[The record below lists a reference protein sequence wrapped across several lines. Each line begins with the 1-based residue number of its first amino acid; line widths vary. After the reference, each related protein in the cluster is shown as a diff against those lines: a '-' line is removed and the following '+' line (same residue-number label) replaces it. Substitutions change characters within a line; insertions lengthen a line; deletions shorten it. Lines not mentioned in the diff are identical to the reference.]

1 MRRQRFNRIILLTL
15 LLMSVFSLAVSCT
28 SPAGETSGK
37 IGVVVTIL
45 PQAEFVESVG
55 GDRVE
60 ITVMVPP
67 GKSPHTYAPTPS
79 QLVTVKQASM
89 YAKVGSGVEFELVH
103 MDRIEEAGGNM
114 LVVDCARGVELFQN
128 DPHIW
133 LSPKNAMVM
142 VENICCGLIAI
153 DPLYE
158 EYYIQNRDEYLMRLD
173 ELDQSMKKSFAGKTN
188 GKFMVFHP
196 SWGYFARDYGLTQIS
211 VEEEGKQ
218 PTAAGIAALV
228 EQARTENIR
237 VVFVSPQFDTQ
248 SAEAIAEAIGGEV
261 VPIDPLAQDY
271 IDNMS
276 VILEKLVLAME

>member
-248 SAEAIAEAIGGEV
+248 SAEAIAEVIGGEV

>member
-1 MRRQRFNRIILLTL
+1 
-15 LLMSVFSLAVSCT
+15 
-28 SPAGETSGK
+28 
-37 IGVVVTIL
+37 
-45 PQAEFVESVG
+45 
-55 GDRVE
+55 
-60 ITVMVPP
+60 
-67 GKSPHTYAPTPS
+67 
-79 QLVTVKQASM
+79 
-89 YAKVGSGVEFELVH
+89 
-103 MDRIEEAGGNM
+103 
-114 LVVDCARGVELFQN
+114 
-128 DPHIW
+128 
-133 LSPKNAMVM
+133 
-142 VENICCGLIAI
+142 
-153 DPLYE
+153 
-158 EYYIQNRDEYLMRLD
+158 MRLD

-248 SAEAIAEAIGGEV
+248 SAEAIAEVIGGEV

>member
-67 GKSPHTYAPTPS
+67 GISPHTYAPTPS

-248 SAEAIAEAIGGEV
+248 SAEAIAEVIGGEV

>member
-67 GKSPHTYAPTPS
+67 GASPHTYAPTPS

-248 SAEAIAEAIGGEV
+248 SAEAIAEVIGGEV